1 MSQPHN
7 NKNQGLSTHMP
18 ITHCPLSIRPCGHAC
33 VRDSHSLSFAVAVAP
48 CTRTSSARTDSIFLS
63 ILHAFYLKNLYGFL
77 GWAGS
82 AARVGR
88 DTAWVSYCGTAPHLI
103 SPSFDCLC
111 GFWLRHDKNVSKSPD
126 NPQSVFGQVRV
137 RV

>member
-48 CTRTSSARTDSIFLS
+48 CVCTRTSSARTDSIFLS
-63 ILHAFYLKNLYGFL
+63 ILHAFYLKNLYGFS

-88 DTAWVSYCGTAPHLI
+88 DTAWVSYCGTLI
-103 SPSFDCLC
+103 AYVGFGLGTIRMCL
-111 GFWLRHDKNVSKSPD
+111 
-126 NPQSVFGQVRV
+126 NPQIIRRACLAKYEYEYDYGG
-137 RV
+137 